1 MVGCCSVSTRSV
13 TVSMFQRTM
22 QLHTVI
28 FLLAT
33 AGCLFSGN
41 ILQAEIERAT
51 TESQDL
57 ARELS
62 DLLDLLQSNQKVSVA
77 ENVMTDIVL
86 RIQEIAE
93 AAEQENLIRL
103 SEKVK
108 GKRMEEEELT
118 RAINDL
124 QSLSSLLENR
134 GKN

>member
-1 MVGCCSVSTRSV
+1 MGSV

-33 AGCLFSGN
+33 AGCLSSAN

-62 DLLDLLQSNQKVSVA
+62 DLLDLLQSNQKVAVA

-118 RAINDL
+118 RALNDL
-124 QSLSSLLENR
+124 QSL
-134 GKN
+134 

>member
-1 MVGCCSVSTRSV
+1 MSTRSV

-33 AGCLFSGN
+33 AGCLSSGN

-62 DLLDLLQSNQKVSVA
+62 DLLDLLQSNQKVAVA